1 MKKMTMKETV
11 ALVKYLQDMN
21 LIGKKDIFTPKI
33 LTKKYKDSLQDIVFD
48 NMVNNAMKRRR

>member
-1 MKKMTMKETV
+1 MTMKETV